1 MSATTP
7 GDGASPKHELE
18 LELELAQEFGI
29 WDFNLQSQ

>member
-18 LELELAQEFGI
+18 LELAQEFGI
-29 WDFNLQSQ
+29 WDINLQSQ